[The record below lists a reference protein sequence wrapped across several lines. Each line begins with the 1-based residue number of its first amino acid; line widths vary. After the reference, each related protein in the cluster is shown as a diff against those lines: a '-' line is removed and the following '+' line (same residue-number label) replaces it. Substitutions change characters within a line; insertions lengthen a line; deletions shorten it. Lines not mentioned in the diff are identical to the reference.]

1 FIVPIP
7 GARKIRHLEQN
18 AAAAQIALSQAEV
31 AAIGDALSPEKVTG
45 KRYTEEMLALV
56 NG

>member
-1 FIVPIP
+1 
-7 GARKIRHLEQN
+7 
-18 AAAAQIALSQAEV
+18 V
-31 AAIGDALSPEKVTG
+31 AAIGDALSPEKVVG

>member
-1 FIVPIP
+1 
-7 GARKIRHLEQN
+7 
-18 AAAAQIALSQAEV
+18 IALSQAEV